1 MNALVRAR
9 RATVTT
15 VVGAVVGALALSGC
29 SVYDAPLPGGPDAGD
44 DPITVTARFRDVLD
58 LVPNSTVK
66 LDDVNVGKV
75 TAVSLDGY
83 VAEVEM
89 QIRRD
94 ARIPAN
100 TAAQLRQTSL
110 LGEKFVSL
118 EEPSDPSPQP
128 LADDAVIGL
137 DRTGRNP
144 EIEEVFSALALLLN
158 GGGVGQLKSITEEL
172 NLALDGRSDDV
183 RSVLRQISTFVG
195 TLDDNR
201 ATIVAALENTNRL
214 AREANAQR
222 GTIEA
227 ALDDVPAAL
236 RSLDRQRDDLVR
248 LLRSLDRLSGI
259 GTRVIRQ
266 SKQATINS
274 LRDLGPVLRN
284 LADAGQDVPD
294 SINVILTYPFIDEAV
309 GRDPQVARSLRM
321 GDYTNLS
328 VDLDLD
334 LADLPIDL
342 PDLPGLPAAVCD
354 NVDALV
360 DALSGS
366 VRGVLDSQLGDTV
379 DGIEQGLGDALGVGQ
394 RRTLRETVRQDV
406 LDVLETEVRRQCA
419 APSPER
425 IAQVVS
431 RAIAR
436 NLLDLDI
443 LTRGQLSDLLEGTLG
458 PILGGGAAGGG
469 LLGGLLGGGG
479 STSSGGSGGSG
490 GGSGGSGGGGL
501 LGGLTGRAAPAYDD
515 PFQIDPFGLGRYGLD
530 PGIGTL
536 LMQGVATTR

>member
-1 MNALVRAR
+1 MTPLSRAR
-9 RATVTT
+9 RLGVRA

-29 SVYDAPLPGGPDAGD
+29 SVYDAPLPGGPDTGD

-94 ARIPAN
+94 ADVPAN

-118 EEPSDPSPQP
+118 EEPSDPSAEP

-214 AREANAQR
+214 ARAANAQR

-294 SINVILTYPFIDEAV
+294 SINVFLTYPFIDEAV
-309 GRDPQVARSLRM
+309 GRDPQVARNFRQ

-334 LADLPIDL
+334 LSDLPIDL
-342 PDLPGLPAAVCD
+342 PELPGLPAEVCEVLSQVTRQTRQAVNQVIDQAVAALPDTPLITGAEKRELRRALRDRLLGRALDTAERNCEA
-354 NVDALV
+354 VDPDDVLASV
-360 DALSGS
+360 GS
-366 VRGVLDSQLGDTV
+366 LLP
-379 DGIEQGLGDALGVGQ
+379 
-394 RRTLRETVRQDV
+394 TL
-406 LDVLETEVRRQCA
+406 LDVLGILTPRQV
-419 APSPER
+419 
-425 IAQVVS
+425 QQ
-431 RAIAR
+431 
-436 NLLDLDI
+436 LLD
-443 LTRGQLSDLLEGTLG
+443 GALG
-458 PILGGGAAGGG
+458 PVDSLLGGVLGGTT
-469 LLGGLLGGGG
+469 GGLLGGGG
-479 STSSGGSGGSG
+479 SGGGSGGSG
-490 GGSGGSGGGGL
+490 ASGGSGGSGGGGL

-515 PFQIDPFGLGRYGLD
+515 PFQIDPFGLARHGLD